1 MFWMLQDDEILGK
14 NQLNAC
20 KDFKYFNQGLMLL
33 NANTSNP
40 FGILCLYLT
49 SQSIVGALF
58 SIELFLL
65 QTNSNTKLRGKAQY
79 LGLDS
84 L

>member
-33 NANTSNP
+33 NVNTSNP

-65 QTNSNTKLRGKAQY
+65 QINSNTKLRGKAQY